1 MVSGSGLFDKCSNEF
16 DWIGLIVDGL
26 DESAVILKWGL
37 HYQVVGYDV
46 WLGEMLLAMG
56 ILILFGI
63 LNILGVKKAGIVQTI
78 LAKIARHFC
87 CDIDDTWP

>member
-1 MVSGSGLFDKCSNEF
+1 M
-16 DWIGLIVDGL
+16 
-26 DESAVILKWGL
+26 DESADILKWGL

-63 LNILGVKKAGIVQTI
+63 LNILGAKKAGIVQTI
-78 LAKIARHFC
+78 LAALHFC
-87 CDIDDTWP
+87 CDIDDSSLSEQ

>member
-1 MVSGSGLFDKCSNEF
+1 MDGSAG
-16 DWIGLIVDGL
+16 
-26 DESAVILKWGL
+26 ILKWGL
-37 HYQVVGYDV
+37 HYQVAGYDV

-78 LAKIARHFC
+78 LADITRHFC
-87 CDIDDTWP
+87 CDIDDSSLSQQ

>member
-1 MVSGSGLFDKCSNEF
+1 M
-16 DWIGLIVDGL
+16 
-26 DESAVILKWGL
+26 A
-37 HYQVVGYDV
+37 GYDV

-78 LAKIARHFC
+78 LAALLGISVVTLTIAALVSSKTSLSNMAPWWGYV
-87 CDIDDTWP
+87 ILYLQWQ